1 MAVTYVYVLQSQSH
15 RSQFYVGMT
24 EGLAERLATHNSGG
38 SSHTA
43 HHRPWELRVSV
54 GFADEQKARQFE
66 RYLKS
71 GSGRAF
77 AARHFR

>member
-1 MAVTYVYVLQSQSH
+1 VTYVYVLRSQSH
-15 RSQFYVGMT
+15 WSQFYVGLT
-24 EGLAERLATHNSGG
+24 KDLPERLTTHNSGG
-38 SSHTA
+38 SPYTA
-43 HHRPWELRVSV
+43 RHRPWELQVSV
-54 GFADEQKARQFE
+54 GFADEHKAQQFE